1 MIAKPGL
8 IEEIQENMK
17 EQTRLLT
24 RICAALEEQNAAR
37 REAPP
42 PIAKQFLG
50 LAARM
55 QKANGKDK

>member
-17 EQTRLLT
+17 EQTRLLA

-37 REAPP
+37 REVPP

-55 QKANGKDK
+55 RKVD